1 MNKERRPIFQPN
13 ELSNDAV
20 VSMRTRIITALV
32 AIAIVLPSVLFGD
45 WAFFILIAVALTFG
59 VIETIR
65 CAKRKYSRVLYITAM
80 ILALLVL
87 VWNIIRSL
95 PLDSSW
101 RLFDSYHTIYMSITI
116 IFVGICLAAFT
127 VMIDKG
133 FTVVDACFIFT
144 IVLLIALG
152 FQCILFLRYYP
163 SYKYHL
169 INSDVS
175 YFNKLFRE
183 FQGKTPLQYRREI
196 IETDMDS
203 EEQKYANTY
212 ITNFT
217 EQYFFDYDRDSAA
230 VEQLLDFVHIH
241 LKINAYD
248 QISYVTKGDITY
260 ETFTADKAKK
270 VISKYFAYYFTEE
283 DCKVLPAPP
292 ETYGDQPAGPYYED
306 GKIWYE
312 AADGESYNLIGI
324 VDSVLNNTDG
334 TLTIEFTVY
343 SIDYEEYSTLDMDGI
358 AAYYLL
364 TPEQAAADSTLTQVE
379 TGTAV
384 VTIAQS
390 GDYSLISYSTT

>member
-1 MNKERRPIFQPN
+1 MAIKNRLVK
-13 ELSNDAV
+13 L
-20 VSMRTRIITALV
+20 ITISAGACLLLGSLAGCKPAEEPEATAAASEAQEESEAETEAPQASV
-32 AIAIVLPSVLFGD
+32 ATSESETSAAESSDDF
-45 WAFFILIAVALTFG
+45 
-59 VIETIR
+59 VIEPE
-65 CAKRKYSRVLYITAM
+65 
-80 ILALLVL
+80 LLEL
-87 VWNIIRSL
+87 
-95 PLDSSW
+95 
-101 RLFDSYHTIYMSITI
+101 
-116 IFVGICLAAFT
+116 
-127 VMIDKG
+127 
-133 FTVVDACFIFT
+133 
-144 IVLLIALG
+144 
-152 FQCILFLRYYP
+152 
-163 SYKYHL
+163 
-169 INSDVS
+169 
-175 YFNKLFRE
+175 
-183 FQGKTPLQYRREI
+183 
-196 IETDMDS
+196 DS

-212 ITNFT
+212 ITNFV
-217 EQYFFDYDRDSAA
+217 EQYFFDYDKDSAA

-248 QISYVTKGDITY
+248 QISYETKGDITY

-358 AAYYLL
+358 AAYYSL
-364 TPEQAAADSTLTQVE
+364 TPEQAAADSTLTQVK

-384 VTIAQS
+384 VTIEQS
-390 GDYSLISYSTT
+390 GDYALISYSTT